1 MLCMVEGFFL
11 SVTQAR
17 RLRRQLSPPE
27 LRLWSVL
34 RTRPAGFKF
43 RVQHPFGPFVFDF
56 YCVKALLA
64 VEIDGFAHSCGNN
77 PARDA
82 ARDRWAASK
91 SIATLRIDPADV
103 RDELEAVVNLIVSRC
118 LERTPPPPSAVP
130 LPGNCRG
137 GDLA

>member
-1 MLCMVEGFFL
+1 M

-27 LRLWSVL
+27 VRLWSVL
-34 RTRPAGFKF
+34 RTRPGGFKF
-43 RVQHPFGPFVFDF
+43 RLQHPCGPYVFDF

-64 VEIDGFAHSCGNN
+64 VEIDGFAHGCANN

-82 ARDRWAASK
+82 ARDQWAAGK
-91 SIATLRIDPADV
+91 SIATLRIDPLDV
-103 RDELEAVVNLIVSRC
+103 SNDLESVVSLIVHRC

-130 LPGNCRG
+130 LPANSRG
-137 GDLA
+137 GDSS